1 MRRCLMV
8 LMICLLPLRL
18 WLGDAMAVQHAPLA
32 PHEARMVVAQDAHP
46 CHGADA
52 PSEAPAAQA
61 TSEHS
66 GACGDCSV
74 CHGPLAGLAL
84 PTWAPPALPEAL
96 PCTLGWS
103 ALSANGPP
111 HLKPPRA

>member
-1 MRRCLMV
+1 
-8 LMICLLPLRL
+8 
-18 WLGDAMAVQHAPLA
+18 MAVQHAPLA

-61 TSEHS
+61 SSEHS

-74 CHGPLAGLAL
+74 CHGPLAGLAARAVVVL
-84 PTWAPPALPEAL
+84 DGNNQVLHSELVAEISSEPNYD
-96 PCTLGWS
+96 S
-103 ALSANGPP
+103 ALAA
-111 HLKPPRA
+111 LA